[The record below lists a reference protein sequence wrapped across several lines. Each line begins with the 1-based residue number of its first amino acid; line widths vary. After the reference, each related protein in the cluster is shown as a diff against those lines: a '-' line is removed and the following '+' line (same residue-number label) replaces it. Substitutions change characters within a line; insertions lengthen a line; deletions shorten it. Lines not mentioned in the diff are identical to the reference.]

1 MDAVA
6 NYSEKGGVGKTSNSA
21 GMVAMAAEQGLNVL
35 AIDFDPRATLTAE
48 LGVKDP
54 RFTLN
59 DLLYIDP
66 EADTPPGD
74 PAEFIHDA
82 IVRAGEGW
90 PSNVWVLPSERPLGR
105 RESDS
110 AMFETRVRR
119 ALQGLEGEI
128 DLAVMDVPPR
138 AGGKLATCALIA
150 AKKVFIPATL
160 TTDGQLGA
168 EQALKTIQFVSSPG
182 SGMNE
187 DLVLAGLVRSILPKK
202 DDMRAVNHFVNERL
216 VETFGDAVIDDL
228 TIEQAGHYS
237 GIVSYSVR
245 EECRLACVPITAA
258 PGREAKKLQG
268 WYGELLDHAITRK
281 GA

>member
-21 GMVAMAAEQGLNVL
+21 GMVAEAAERGLNVL
-35 AIDFDPRATLTAE
+35 AVDLDPRATLTEE

-74 PAEFIHDA
+74 PAELIHDA

-105 RESDS
+105 RETDS
-110 AMFETRVRR
+110 TMFEARLRR
-119 ALQGLEGEI
+119 ALEGLDGEI

-150 AKKVFIPATL
+150 AKKVLIPATL
-160 TTDGQLGA
+160 TADGRLGA
-168 EQALKTIQFVSSPG
+168 EQALRTIRFVSSPG

-187 DLVLAGLVRSILPKK
+187 NLEIAGVVRSILPKK
-202 DDMRAVNHFVNERL
+202 DDMRAVNHFVNGQL
-216 VETFGDAVIDDL
+216 VETFGDKLLDHL
-228 TIEQAGHYS
+228 TADEGHYP

-245 EECRLACVPITAA
+245 EECRVACTPITSA
-258 PGREAKKLQG
+258 PGREAKKLRG
-268 WYGELLDHAITRK
+268 WYGQLLDHVVTQK

>member
-1 MDAVA
+1 MQRVA

-21 GMVAMAAEQGLNVL
+21 GMVAEAAERGLNVL
-35 AIDFDPRATLTAE
+35 AVDLDPRATLTEE
-48 LGVKDP
+48 LGVKEP
-54 RFTLN
+54 RFTIN

-66 EADTPPGD
+66 EADTLPGD
-74 PAEFIHDA
+74 PAELIHDA
-82 IVRAGEGW
+82 ISRAGASW

-105 RESDS
+105 RETD
-110 AMFETRVRR
+110 ATMFETRLRR
-119 ALQGLEGEI
+119 ALEGLNGEI

-168 EQALKTIQFVSSPG
+168 EQALRTIRFVSAPG

-187 DLVLAGLVRSILPKK
+187 DLEIAGLVRSILPKK
-202 DDMRAVNHFVNERL
+202 NDMRAVNHFVNERI
-216 VETFGDAVIDDL
+216 VETFGDMVLDDL
-228 TIEQAGHYS
+228 DADEGHYS

-245 EECRLACVPITAA
+245 EECRLACAPITAA
-258 PGREAKKLQG
+258 PGREAKRLRG
-268 WYGELLDHAITRK
+268 WYGQLLDHALVQK